1 MAVKRYLEH
10 VETLKKPNTYR
21 KYEAVLRRFSK
32 HFEGRALDAIP
43 ISDLND

>member
-32 HFEGRALDAIP
+32 HFERRALDAIP